1 MCRLPAAALVLA
13 LATAACVAP
22 GATVEDPTPSVGLQ
36 DPTFEPLPTD
46 DPASPAAISP
56 TPDATTPDPAVTSLP
71 APSPEQ
77 TPSRAPTP
85 ASTPTPTPMATTT
98 GEDEAPPVEPIPL
111 SGTLVDGTGDLRGL
125 EASRAP
131 GYADLRE
138 VVLTMRPDRGR
149 ITIAFAAPAPDAG
162 EDDEILNVA
171 TYHDVTGDG
180 QVDYEIWASMTANG
194 WGTSWFDLRA
204 GTARYAADDDVEV
217 EVVDGVVV
225 LTFPSSHLDG
235 ARSGQWLASSEWGT
249 GLSISSGTSAVD
261 DVPDDR
267 SGAAW
272 PD

>member
-1 MCRLPAAALVLA
+1 MCRLPAAAVVLA
-13 LATAACVAP
+13 LAAAACVAP
-22 GATVEDPTPSVGLQ
+22 GATVEDTTPTVGLQ

-46 DPASPAAISP
+46 EPAPATSTSPSPTATTTPPSPAA
-56 TPDATTPDPAVTSLP
+56 TSAP
-71 APSPEQ
+71 APSPEA
-77 TPSRAPTP
+77 TAATGAPSP
-85 ASTPTPTPMATTT
+85 ASTTTATPTP
-98 GEDEAPPVEPIPL
+98 EDDTPPAEPVPL

-125 EASRAP
+125 ESSRAP

-149 ITIAFAAPAPDAG
+149 IAISFAEPAPDAG

-180 QVDYEIWASMTANG
+180 KVDYEIWASMTANG
-194 WGTSWFDLRA
+194 WGTSWFDLRT

-235 ARSGQWLASSEWGT
+235 ARSGRWLASSEWGT